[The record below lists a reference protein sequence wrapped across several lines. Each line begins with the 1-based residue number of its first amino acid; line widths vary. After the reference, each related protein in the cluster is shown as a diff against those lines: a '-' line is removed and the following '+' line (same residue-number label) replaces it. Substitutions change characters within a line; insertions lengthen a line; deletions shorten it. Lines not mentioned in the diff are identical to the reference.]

1 MTGLISTPVPA
12 SEPDDA
18 QVVADG
24 WFPPVRLADVRDR
37 LRLGE
42 VVTTERLIEAIENAM
57 VLALRELAAWRTAR
71 VLEGKADLA
80 AVTIETL
87 NNRNYAELLW
97 ERVVRSF
104 AGAEILAEYRDVSA
118 TDQGMDRA
126 AEKDAIGE
134 EYRRR
139 ALAAV
144 ADLRSVGLPEGEE
157 PVQRNRV
164 ELI

>member
-12 SEPDDA
+12 PEPDDA

-24 WFPPVRLADVRDR
+24 WFPPVKLADVRDR

-42 VVTTERLIEAIENAM
+42 VVTTERLTEAIENAM
-57 VLALRELAAWRTAR
+57 VLALRELSAWRTAR

-80 AVTIETL
+80 AVTVETL

-97 ERVVRSF
+97 ERVVRCF
-104 AGAEILAEYRDVSA
+104 AGAEILAEYCDVSA

-126 AEKDAIGE
+126 TEKDAIGE

>member
-1 MTGLISTPVPA
+1 MTGLTSTPARAP
-12 SEPDDA
+12 EPDDA
-18 QVVADG
+18 QVVTDG
-24 WFPPVRLADVRDR
+24 WFPPVKLADVRDR

-42 VVTTERLIEAIENAM
+42 VVTTERLTEAIENAM
-57 VLALRELAAWRTAR
+57 VLAQRELAAWRTAR
-71 VLEGKADLA
+71 ILEGKADLA

-87 NNRNYAELLW
+87 NNRNYAVLLW
-97 ERVVRSF
+97 ERIVRCF

>member
-57 VLALRELAAWRTAR
+57 VLALRELAPWRTAR

-87 NNRNYAELLW
+87 NNRNYAVLLW

>member
-87 NNRNYAELLW
+87 NKRNYAVLLW

>member
-1 MTGLISTPVPA
+1 MAAAPEKGP
-12 SEPDDA
+12 
-18 QVVADG
+18 
-24 WFPPVRLADVRDR
+24 F
-37 LRLGE
+37 
-42 VVTTERLIEAIENAM
+42 RLIEAIENAM

-87 NNRNYAELLW
+87 NNRNYAVLLW

>member
-87 NNRNYAELLW
+87 NNRNYAVLLW